1 MLETLKII
9 EKYLEKAEYN
19 NFVEIESSKF
29 TADLLKIKEDLAA
42 LNVIETTIKNKDD
55 HNKSLEKYEEDLY
68 DLPISTRTLN
78 CLWRLGLKTVGDV
91 VNFFGLETLK
101 SNDFIVN
108 PERKYRTRNF
118 GRKSRHELVRELKEI
133 GVIQK

>member
-19 NFVEIESSKF
+19 NFVEIESSEF
-29 TADLLKIKEDLAA
+29 TSDLLKIKEDLAA
-42 LNVIETTIKNKDD
+42 LNVIETTIKNKDE

-78 CLWRLGLKTVGDV
+78 CLWRLGLKTVV
-91 VNFFGLETLK
+91 
-101 SNDFIVN
+101 
-108 PERKYRTRNF
+108 
-118 GRKSRHELVRELKEI
+118 
-133 GVIQK
+133 

>member
-19 NFVEIESSKF
+19 IFVEIESSEF

-42 LNVIETTIKNKDD
+42 LNVIEITIKSKDE
-55 HNKSLEKYEEDLY
+55 HNKSLEKYEEDLF

-78 CLWRLGLKTVGDV
+78 CLYRLGLKTVGDV
-91 VNFFGLETLK
+91 VNFFGIDTLK

-118 GRKSRHELVRELKEI
+118 GRKSRWELVRELKEI